1 MLTPFCL
8 LPAAYCFAQSGP
20 APASARTL
28 TVVTEPATI
37 IWLDEIR
44 RGTTDEGGKLV
55 LSKVAAGAHTL
66 RARANGFK
74 EITMPVTA
82 AARGEISVR
91 LTRSTDKAELI
102 FQRAETA
109 RETARNEEQRE
120 RASELYRQAL
130 QIRAEFPAAHVGLAR
145 VLLDLNSTD
154 DALKAIDNARRYR
167 ESYPEASA
175 VEGRVYR
182 ELGQTD
188 EAIGSFNRAL
198 RETHGFQPEA
208 HVGLARIYEE
218 KGEYELAVHEY
229 QIAINQLA
237 DTEPIIYE
245 MLGAAHEKAGN
256 PKEAIAAYENYLR
269 LAPNGSLAPAVRSI
283 VEQLKSEPPPP

>member
-1 MLTPFCL
+1 MGPIGKPILTGSAFVWLMLSPFCL

-74 EITMPVTA
+74 EITMPVNA
-82 AARGEISVR
+82 AARGEIPVR

-208 HVGLARIYEE
+208 HVGVLQHRTCRLHSYGRCGADRRRIEIDSD
-218 KGEYELAVHEY
+218 LSVRLPVHESRSLPGSH
-229 QIAINQLA
+229 N
-237 DTEPIIYE
+237 
-245 MLGAAHEKAGN
+245 H
-256 PKEAIAAYENYLR
+256 LR
-269 LAPNGSLAPAVRSI
+269 
-283 VEQLKSEPPPP
+283 Q